1 MLIFL
6 VFSFTFL
13 YFFFTFVFMRK
24 KLFDDLPKSLKLNS
38 GTWLHIFPDSGEGY
52 RLYDP
57 LEGKEMGRI
66 LFDETGNWIYDGD
79 SLGVEEQEEAA
90 GAISGYQK
98 EMDELFNSLKR

>member
-6 VFSFTFL
+6 AFSFTFL
-13 YFFFTFVFMRK
+13 HFFLNFVFMRK
-24 KLFDDLPKSLKLNS
+24 KLFDDLPKSLKLTS
-38 GTWLHIFPDSGEGY
+38 GTWLRIFPDRGDGY

-57 LEGKEMGRI
+57 LEGREMGRL
-66 LFDETGNWIYDGD
+66 LFDEAGNWVYDGD
-79 SLGVEEQEEAA
+79 LLSVDEQEEAA